1 MNLILRLLWMLA
13 AAYLGKRTATGRRD
27 VAGENHIFFR
37 CMPWDLDLNM
47 HMTNSRYAS
56 FMDLSRVD
64 FMIRNGAW
72 ARLRAAGLGP
82 VVASLTI
89 RFRRPI
95 KVFQRFDVTTRMVSW
110 DERWIYLEQKILLGA
125 EVASIA
131 LMKVTFVGK
140 AGRLPVEKLL
150 TIMGY
155 QGEKP
160 PFTEV
165 LSKRDALDA
174 ALKV

>member
-1 MNLILRLLWMLA
+1 MNLILRFLWMMA
-13 AAYLGKRTATGRRD
+13 AAYLGARTVSGRRD
-27 VAGENHIFFR
+27 MAGENHIFFR

-47 HMTNSRYAS
+47 HMTNSRYSS

-95 KVFQRFDVTTRMVSW
+95 RVFQRFDVTARIVSW
-110 DERWIYLEQKILLGA
+110 DDRWIYLEQKILVGT

-131 LMKVTFVGK
+131 LMKVTFIGK
-140 AGRLPVEKLL
+140 EGRLPVEKLL
-150 TIMGY
+150 AIMGY
-155 QGEKP
+155 AGEKP
-160 PFTEV
+160 PFTDA
-165 LSKRDALDA
+165 LAKKDALDA